1 MRLEGHQ
8 KSMLAQAW
16 HGAAFYAAV
25 KVGQLPPLSEVLGE
39 KPKATVGQQ
48 MAAILRAK
56 GWAEE

>member
-1 MRLEGHQ
+1 
-8 KSMLAQAW
+8 MLAQAW

-56 GWAEE
+56 GVAEE